1 MKKAIK
7 GSVSALCMLASLVA
21 MAVNY
26 PSAGTSTE
34 PNVWTKNFTGVL
46 EAAKTTGYP
55 ILLIV
60 VNSGGCGH
68 CHTMM
73 ENTINTATFAAA
85 ERELTFYKVLMD
97 MPYSYPSADWNKAW
111 NGYKGQ
117 CADSGMFPILAVLRK
132 DGSVYGNYGNKIT
145 DKRGVASE
153 LRSLIE
159 NLAAE
164 QGADID
170 NGYVPP
176 KDPDPAPVISVSAWA
191 SKLKGKVNGLLFD
204 ANQDIAGSFI
214 MKINRKGVVTAK
226 ISTASGNKT
235 LRGKLVA
242 ADDSVQA
249 AGGDMAL
256 DYNTSSKTWTG
267 SLKGLSAFS
276 GVAFSTA
283 NDGLYTAGAESGER
297 AGYLT
302 LSLKRGKGKIAG
314 YLGGKNKISVSG
326 AAVKLP
332 AAVLSNGLDRWYDG
346 KDLVFV
352 PAVKRGKLSGG
363 GAVSPDGLFRGTIRA
378 FSSYWVAE
386 GFKWTAGGLSA
397 LDGTVLS
404 VEMPGG
410 TAEALLKTVGG
421 NKIAVASS
429 DGDIKVSAN
438 VRQGTFKGSGKVNGS
453 KFTIVGALVKN
464 GTGIVGE
471 GVTFGAGAYQVS
483 IGSPCGGAC
492 TPEE

>member
-1 MKKAIK
+1 MKNMIK
-7 GSVSALCMLASLVA
+7 TSINSLCMLASTLA
-21 MAVNY
+21 MAVTY

-60 VNSGGCGH
+60 VNSGGCSH

-73 ENTINTATFAAA
+73 GNTINTETFASA
-85 ERELTFYKVLMD
+85 EKELTFYKVLMD
-97 MPYSYPSADWNKAW
+97 MPYSYPSVDWNKAW
-111 NGYKGQ
+111 NGYKAQ
-117 CADSGMFPILAVLRK
+117 CADFGMFPILAVLRK
-132 DGSVYGNYGNKIT
+132 DGSVYGNYGNKTT
-145 DKRGVASE
+145 DKRGVAAE

-159 NLAAE
+159 NLAEE
-164 QGADID
+164 QGVDID

-176 KDPDPAPVISVSAWA
+176 TDPDPVVSVSAWA
-191 SKLKGKVNGLLFD
+191 SKLKGKTDGLLFD
-204 ANQDIAGSFI
+204 ANQDVAGSFT
-214 MKINRKGVVTAK
+214 MKITAKGVVTAK
-226 ISTASGNKT
+226 ISTVSGTKV
-235 LRGKLVA
+235 LRGKLEA

-249 AGGDMAL
+249 TGGDMAL

-267 SLKGLSAFS
+267 SLKGFSAFS
-276 GVAFSTA
+276 GIASSA
-283 NDGLYTAGAESGER
+283 ASDGLYTAGAESDEK

-302 LSLKRGKGKIAG
+302 LSLKRGKGKMAG

-332 AAVLSNGLDRWYDG
+332 AVVLSNGLDRWHNG
-346 KDLVFV
+346 NDLVFV

-363 GAVSPDGLFRGTIRA
+363 GAVSPDGTFRGTMRA
-378 FSSYWVAE
+378 FSSYWTAE
-386 GFKWTAGGLSA
+386 GFKWTAGGLAA
-397 LDGTVLS
+397 LDGTVLA
-404 VEMPGG
+404 VEMPSG

-429 DGDIKVSAN
+429 DNDIKVSAN
-438 VRQGTFKGSGKVNGS
+438 ARQGTFKGSGRVNGS

-471 GVTFGAGAYQVS
+471 GVTFGAGAYRVT
-483 IGSPCGGAC
+483 IGSPCGAGC